1 MMTKLSYQKIVN
13 LSEGLDLEIKT
24 AGGQDGRGKLPA
36 NFFETYSA
44 MANSHGGVVLLGMKQ
59 ISEKEFGVIGI
70 TEPQKVI
77 TELWNG
83 LNNPQL
89 ANVNL
94 LRDADVTLLTEFNP
108 PVIKIKIPRA
118 SRQQCPVYTRGN
130 PMGGTY
136 RRNHEGDFPCPPEI
150 VKRML
155 ADQLEEGR
163 DNKILTGLDFEAID
177 LGSFNRY
184 RTVFSTLK
192 PTHPFAGQEPRMF
205 LESLGG
211 WAKDRQTKEE
221 GVTVGGLLMFGKLR
235 NILNEFPT
243 YLLDYRELPRREDS
257 EQRWVDRLTTDFSW
271 SGNLYDFYRLV
282 SQKLFQGLK
291 VPFRLEGTTRVD
303 DTPVHEALREALV
316 NCLIHADYTGRL
328 SVLVVKRPDLFG
340 FRNPG
345 MMRIPSDM
353 AIRGGISDCRNRT
366 IQKIF
371 QLIGEG
377 EQAGSGLPK
386 VYRNWT
392 QQHWLAPS
400 LWDTEKPDDQTLL
413 ELRMASLI
421 RPEAVEKLR
430 KKFGTKFERLSETER
445 LALVTAS
452 EEGSINHTRLKE
464 ICWEHPHDISLI
476 LSGLVEKK
484 FFDSDGFGRGTV
496 YYVKGE
502 CPGQRQMDFLK
513 SPEMLPPAAGGSQHL
528 PIKSEHLGGDSEHLP
543 SSSEHLE
550 KGSEDWRELEKIA
563 EPVSV
568 TGRANQT
575 NVRATILELCK
586 KRTLTLQDL
595 AALLNRSADSLRI
608 HYLNRMVKDGELA
621 LLFPKKPNHPNQAY
635 TAGQPRPAK

>member
-1 MMTKLSYQKIVN
+1 MTTLSYQKV
-13 LSEGLDLEIKT
+13 LTLCEGLDLEIKT
-24 AGGQDGRGKLPA
+24 AGGQDGKGKLPG

-59 ISEKEFGVIGI
+59 ISDKEFGVIGI

-77 TELWNG
+77 AELWNG
-83 LNNPQL
+83 LNNPQ
-89 ANVNL
+89 AASVNL
-94 LRDADVTLLTEFNP
+94 LRDADVTLLKEFNP
-108 PVIKIKIPRA
+108 PVVKIKIPRA
-118 SRQQCPVYTRGN
+118 SRHQCPVFTRGN
-130 PMGGTY
+130 PMNGTY
-136 RRNHEGDFPCPPEI
+136 RRNNEGDFICPPEI

-155 ADQLEEGR
+155 ADQIEESR
-163 DNKILTGLDFEAID
+163 DNKILVGYDFEAID
-177 LGSFNRY
+177 LDSFNRY

-192 PTHPFAGQEPRMF
+192 STHPFAGQQPRQF

-345 MMRIPSDM
+345 MMRIPLDM

-366 IQKIF
+366 IQKMF

-413 ELRMASLI
+413 ELRMASLV
-421 RPEAVEKLR
+421 RPQVVESLR
-430 KKFGTKFERLSETER
+430 KKFGSKFQQLSETER

-476 LSGLVEKK
+476 LSGLVESK
-484 FFDSDGFGRGTV
+484 FFDSEGFGRGTV
-496 YYVKGE
+496 YYLKGE
-502 CPGQRQMDFLK
+502 SPSQRQMDFLK
-513 SPEMLPPAAGGSQHL
+513 AAEISQPADESSKHL
-528 PIKSEHLGGDSEHLP
+528 PVKSEHSGRDSEHLP
-543 SSSEHLE
+543 VKSEHLE
-550 KGSEDWRELEKIA
+550 KNSEEWRELQTIA
-563 EPVSV
+563 SPVHG

-575 NVRATILELCK
+575 LVRATILQLCQ
-586 KRTLTLQDL
+586 KRTLTLKDL
-595 AALLNRSADSLRI
+595 AMLLNRSADSLRI
-608 HYLNRMVKDGELA
+608 HYLNGMVKEGELA
-621 LLFPKKPNHPNQAY
+621 LLFPDKPNHPNQAY
-635 TAGQPRPAK
+635 TAGQQRKTK